1 MSNIQSLKVNN
12 LFVPCPNVCFSFISI
27 FGESST
33 YFPIASLKS
42 LKTHTNS
49 HKTLLTTLAFYSA
62 TKTTLQKHMRE
73 NLSSIYQFKRDRLPE
88 KKFLQDD
95 HKLYG
100 WTSFKEVKWLV
111 FVHFTLSHG
120 TDFTFFVTADLF
132 QWSSDVVSFWT
143 IWNRNRWRNSSFRWT
158 DGLSSLFQRWHLM
171 LNEFWCC
178 LWVQLWSAGR
188 IWPFNVYG
196 YIYIH
201 QSSSYCFYRHH
212 HQI

>member
-1 MSNIQSLKVNN
+1 
-12 LFVPCPNVCFSFISI
+12 
-27 FGESST
+27 
-33 YFPIASLKS
+33 
-42 LKTHTNS
+42 
-49 HKTLLTTLAFYSA
+49 
-62 TKTTLQKHMRE
+62 MRE
-73 NLSSIYQFKRDRLPE
+73 NLSSIYQFKRDRLPG
-88 KKFLQDD
+88 KSFSRMI
-95 HKLYG
+95 
-100 WTSFKEVKWLV
+100 TSSMAEQARGEVTRV

-120 TDFTFFVTADLF
+120 TDFAFFVTADLF

-158 DGLSSLFQRWHLM
+158 DGLSTLFQRWHLM
-171 LNEFWCC
+171 LNGFWCC

-201 QSSSYCFYRHH
+201 QSSSYCFCRHH